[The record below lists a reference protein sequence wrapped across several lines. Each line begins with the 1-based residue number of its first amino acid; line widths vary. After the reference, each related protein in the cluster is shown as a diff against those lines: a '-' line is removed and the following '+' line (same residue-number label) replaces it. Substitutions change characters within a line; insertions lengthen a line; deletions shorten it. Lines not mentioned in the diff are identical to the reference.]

1 MKREKKFRSINGT
14 LFKDLLDGFVVFLD
28 WTLSLLRINTAKTRQ
43 QVEQIFRV
51 TSGQVREK
59 AEETRQRV
67 RLRMATLE
75 LEHHLN
81 RLYPQIGKIVCDLA
95 DDGKKMLLNDTELKP
110 RIEMAAEYRQRL
122 DALREEQEAHYRL
135 YKKED

>member
-1 MKREKKFRSINGT
+1 MKREKKFNSTLGT

-28 WTLSLLRINTAKTRQ
+28 WTLSLLRINTEKTRQ

-59 AEETRQRV
+59 AEETRQAV

-95 DDGKKMLLNDTELKP
+95 DDGKKMLLSDQELKT

-122 DALREEQEAHYRL
+122 NALRDEQEAHYKRH
-135 YKKED
+135 KKEN

>member
-1 MKREKKFRSINGT
+1 MKRKKKFSPAIGT

-28 WTLSLLRINTAKTRQ
+28 WTLSLLRINTEKTRQ

-59 AEETRQRV
+59 AEETRQRL

-95 DDGKKMLLNDTELKP
+95 EDGKKMLLTDEELKT

-122 DALREEQEAHYRL
+122 NALRDEQEAHYQR
-135 YKKED
+135 YKKEV